1 LSENIFSGLKVL
13 DVASFIAAPAAAVV
27 LSDFGADVIKIEP
40 PGLGDPYRHMP
51 SHPGMPASRH
61 NYCWTMEARNKRS
74 LALDLKQAAGRD
86 VLYRLVRE
94 ADVLITNFPP
104 PVRERLG
111 LAYAQVEPHNPRL
124 IYASLS
130 GYGETGEEANK
141 PGFDSTAWWARSG
154 MMDQVVPYPGSP
166 PARSLPGMG
175 DHPTALALFGAIVMA
190 LYRRERT
197 GRGGAVGSSLLANG
211 VWANAINV
219 QAALHGATFFERA
232 PRDKPTNA
240 LRNHYR
246 CRDGRWFMLSLLQEE
261 KLWPRF
267 IARMGRPELADDPRF
282 TTLTAQR
289 RNAEA
294 LAAILDAAF
303 AEHDGAAWQQILAI
317 DGMTVGPVNRTTDV
331 VADPQMLAA
340 DVLTPMDGEDVLT
353 VNSPLWV
360 MGEQK
365 VKPRRAPDLGEHT
378 DDILAAHGFSP
389 TEIERLRQ
397 SGVIGGSPPQT

>member
-1 LSENIFSGLKVL
+1 MEKKVTVGIFSGLKVL

-27 LSDFGADVIKIEP
+27 LSDFGADVIKVEP

-51 SHPGMPASRH
+51 SHPGMPASQH

-74 LALDLKQAAGRD
+74 LALDLKQPEGRD
-86 VLYRLVRE
+86 VLCRLVRDT
-94 ADVLITNFPP
+94 DVFITNFPP

-111 LAYAQVEPHNPRL
+111 VSYPQIEPLNPRL

-154 MMDQVVPYPGSP
+154 MMDQVLPYPGSV

-175 DHPTALALFGAIVMA
+175 DHPSALALFGAIVMA

-197 GRGGAVGSSLLANG
+197 GRGCAVGSSLLANG
-211 VWANAINV
+211 AWANAINV
-219 QAALHGATFFERA
+219 QAALCGATFFERA
-232 PRDKPTNA
+232 PREQPINA

-246 CRDGRWFMLSLLQEE
+246 CRDGRWFILSLLQEE

-267 IARMGRPELADDPRF
+267 IARVGRPELADDARF
-282 TTLTAQR
+282 TTLRAQR
-289 RNAEA
+289 QNAEV
-294 LAAILDAAF
+294 LTAILDAAF
-303 AEHDGAAWQQILAI
+303 AQRDSAEWQQILAI
-317 DGMTVGPVNRTTDV
+317 EGMTVGPVNRIDDV
-331 VADPQMLAA
+331 AEDPQMLAA
-340 DVLTPMDGEDVLT
+340 DVLTPMQGEEHLT

-360 MGEQK
+360 VGQPK
-365 VKPRRAPDLGEHT
+365 TKPRRAPHVGEHT
-378 DDILAAHGFSP
+378 DEVLAEHGFAP
-389 TEIERLRQ
+389 AEIEALRK
-397 SGVIGGSPPQT
+397 SGTIG

>member
-1 LSENIFSGLKVL
+1 VSACIFSGLKVL

-40 PGLGDPYRHMP
+40 PGLGDPFRHMP
-51 SHPGMPASRH
+51 THPGMPASQH

-74 LALDLKQAAGRD
+74 LALDLKQPAGRD
-86 VLYRLVRE
+86 VLYRLVRD
-94 ADVLITNFPP
+94 ADVFITNFPP

-111 LAYAQVEPHNPRL
+111 VAYAQIEPLNPRL

-130 GYGETGEEANK
+130 GYGETGAEANK

-154 MMDQVVPYPGSP
+154 MMDQMVPYPGSP

-211 VWANAINV
+211 AWANAIAV
-219 QAALHGATFFERA
+219 QAALNGATFFERPA
-232 PRDKPTNA
+232 RDKPTNA

-246 CRDGRWFMLSLLQEE
+246 CGDGRWFMLSLLQEE

-267 IARMGRPELADDPRF
+267 IERMGRPELADDPRF
-282 TTLTAQR
+282 TTLPAQR
-289 RNAEA
+289 QNAEA
-294 LAAILDAAF
+294 LVAILDAAF
-303 AEHDGAAWQQILAI
+303 AERDCTEWQEILAI
-317 DGMTVGPVNRTTDV
+317 EGMTVGPVSRIADV
-331 VADPQMLAA
+331 AEDPQMLAA
-340 DVLTPMDGEDVLT
+340 DVLTPMDGEAHLT
-353 VNSPLWV
+353 VNSPLWIL
-360 MGEQK
+360 GEQK

-378 DDILAAHGFSP
+378 DEVLAALGVAP
-389 TEIERLRQ
+389 AEIDRLRKT
-397 SGVIGGSPPQT
+397 GVIG